1 VAIHSLPS
9 ADEATGDDIVAEINI
24 TPLTDIFLV
33 LLIIFMVTSSVI
45 SSQGK
50 NVDLPNAAL
59 ADQTPSGVT
68 VTVTAE
74 DEVAVDGKVVALER
88 LQPAL
93 EAALRGAREKVVI
106 LRGDRA
112 VELGRAVGILDVA
125 QKAGATGIALA
136 TQPPRAGKK

>member
-33 LLIIFMVTSSVI
+33 LLIIFMVTTSVI

-50 NVDLPNAAL
+50 EVDLPNAAV
-59 ADQTPSGVT
+59 AAQTPTGVT

-74 DEVAVDGKVVALER
+74 DEVAVDGKVVRIEQLE
-88 LQPAL
+88 PAL
-93 EAALRGAREKVVI
+93 KAALDGSREKVVI

-125 QKAGATGIALA
+125 QKAGATGVALA
-136 TQPPRAGKK
+136 TRPPRAGER